1 VLHNFGKGTD
11 GSGPYRSLIDVGG
24 TLYGATIHGGAY
36 GLGTL
41 FSITTGGAEKV
52 LHDFRRRTDGSSPLG
67 DLAYKGGSFF
77 GATAYGGS
85 YGDGVVF
92 SLTP

>member
-1 VLHNFGKGTD
+1 
-11 GSGPYRSLIDVGG
+11 
-24 TLYGATIHGGAY
+24 
-36 GLGTL
+36 
-41 FSITTGGAEKV
+41 V